1 MIGLPSLMV
10 PDPSQRKVTPDSFQ
24 IILNEYFGKPELKSR
39 APDGKQC
46 EAETKGLLG
55 RAAIVAKNLI
65 PVGKETDRHWEQGE
79 GPSML
84 DSKIEI
90 YTSSGKLVIADESE
104 RQKWSKI
111 GVRRLMRATKLT
123 QPPVYSILS
132 GKGGRETGH
141 KLWLSLELES
151 ICLMF
156 EYYNLLFR

>member
-24 IILNEYFGKPELKSR
+24 IILNEYLGKPELKSR

-132 GKGGRETGH
+132 GKGDRPQTMAIFRAGVD
-141 KLWLSLELES
+141 
-151 ICLMF
+151 
-156 EYYNLLFR
+156 LLDV